1 MRKRLCY
8 TLLKAA
14 TEEFTSDIFFIETDV
29 AGYSSLQKSNKVTI
43 VRDLTASI
51 SASFTAS
58 FSVDLIGKFPCHFI
72 TRTLLGFSLI
82 PYAFMKVTELVSVE

>member
-1 MRKRLCY
+1 M
-8 TLLKAA
+8 
-14 TEEFTSDIFFIETDV
+14 
-29 AGYSSLQKSNKVTI
+29 AGYSSLQKSNTVTI
-43 VRDLTASI
+43 VRDLTVNI

-58 FSVDLIGKFPCHFI
+58 FIVDLIGKFPCHFI

>member
-1 MRKRLCY
+1 M
-8 TLLKAA
+8 
-14 TEEFTSDIFFIETDV
+14 
-29 AGYSSLQKSNKVTI
+29 AGYSSLQKSNTVTI

-72 TRTLLGFSLI
+72 TRNLTRLLACS
-82 PYAFMKVTELVSVE
+82 YAFMKVTELV

>member
-1 MRKRLCY
+1 M
-8 TLLKAA
+8 
-14 TEEFTSDIFFIETDV
+14 
-29 AGYSSLQKSNKVTI
+29 AGYSSLQKSNTVTI
-43 VRDLTASI
+43 VRDLAANI
-51 SASFTAS
+51 SASFTPS